1 MGITRN
7 GMANRSFRG
16 SGEPEIRPSRNEI
29 RTEKPIGR
37 MPPAAAARDQAKL
50 ATKFLAHDT
59 RNWFTVLQVY
69 CDLLQTPGAT
79 AGSYRTW
86 TQELSAAI
94 HRGQHLVLSLLD
106 SLQDSAPG
114 DSAAQA
120 PEPASA
126 DRRDRREAAVPE
138 AAADMHAD
146 MRAEIHAEIHAKT
159 HAESRGGPASSS
171 GLDLARAIERRLP
184 VLQRMAGDAIPVEI
198 DLPAEPVPVPIADDR
213 LERILVNLVQN
224 AIEAMPNGGLL
235 RIVCQLTDG
244 NAEQATEGTDPG
256 NGPKA
261 RPQRAALLQ
270 VCDTGSGIAPELLP
284 HIFTSGVSSKSSANL
299 QDFPNG
305 PAAAREP
312 GSLHAA
318 GWNEHGLGLAIV
330 RELTESAG
338 GSVRV
343 TSRRN
348 FGACFELTF
357 PVLDLEAA
365 LDGATGA
372 RTAAS
377 GAREPDGKEQGPI

>member
-126 DRRDRREAAVPE
+126 AWPDRREAAVPE

-146 MRAEIHAEIHAKT
+146 MRAEIHAMT
-159 HAESRGGPASSS
+159 HAESLGGPASSS

-235 RIVCQLTDG
+235 RIACQLTDG
-244 NAEQATEGTDPG
+244 NAAQATEGTDPG
-256 NGPKA
+256 DGPKA
-261 RPQRAALLQ
+261 RPQRTALLQ

-299 QDFPNG
+299 KDFPNG
-305 PAAAREP
+305 PAAAKEP

-365 LDGATGA
+365 PDGTTGA

-377 GAREPDGKEQGPI
+377 GAREPDGKEQGPV